1 MRIDPK
7 YRDQNCIFAI
17 YILLNIQFP
26 KLSTFLSFN
35 KETKSMFGNYFFSLF
50 FVSKNNFIFL
60 RLKNLFGNVKWTE
73 NKDYFQ
79 NSICEENWKYAKNYF
94 QFLIFKNQ

>member
-7 YRDQNCIFAI
+7 CRDQKCIFAI

-35 KETKSMFGNYFFSLF
+35 NETKSMFDNYFFSLF

-60 RLKNLFGNVKWTE
+60 RLKNLFGNLKWIE

-79 NSICEENWKYAKNYF
+79 NSICEGN
-94 QFLIFKNQ
+94 